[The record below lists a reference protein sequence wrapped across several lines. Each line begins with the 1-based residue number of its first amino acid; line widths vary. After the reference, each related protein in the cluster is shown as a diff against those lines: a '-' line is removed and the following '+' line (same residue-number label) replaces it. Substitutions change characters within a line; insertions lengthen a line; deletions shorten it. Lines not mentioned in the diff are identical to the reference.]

1 MLDYSIFENIPDTD
15 GSLFKTKPI
24 ADGVMITDYIGKD
37 NMVKIPE
44 MIDGKPVRASI
55 AISTGDIWNKRKIFF
70 PSTV

>member
-15 GSLFKTKPI
+15 GSLFKTKPV
-24 ADGVMITDYIGKD
+24 ADGVMITDYVGRD

-44 MIDGKPVRASI
+44 MIDGKPVYASVT
-55 AISTGDIWNKRKIFF
+55 ISTGDIWNKRKIFF